1 MKKGTEDAIA
11 STVSKAKSDV
21 NELLKNGRAFSYLV
35 LTEIMADAY
44 PIKRL
49 VAFKR
54 LLVYSLLMSNP
65 PIFKYLVLLIETIG
79 QLVMLCFGYWP
90 FFCSG

>member
-1 MKKGTEDAIA
+1 MYVFSCSCFVKAI
-11 STVSKAKSDV
+11 
-21 NELLKNGRAFSYLV
+21 YV
-35 LTEIMADAY
+35 LGGM
-44 PIKRL
+44 L
-49 VAFKR
+49 VALKL